1 MPCNSYLQG
10 GLIKNKGGVGLF
22 QISQKER
29 LFHLLWQPGTL
40 GGNLIMRSSF
50 LHPSKKP
57 SSPLQL
63 GQEENIPGH
72 PIERRTYWFIYLL
85 TYWKLPGCSIFPWV
99 KDDEQFLHPSKKPS
113 SPLQLGQEENIPG
126 HPIERRTYWFIYLL
140 TYWKL
145 PGCSIFPWV
154 EDDEQFYNS

>member
-57 SSPLQL
+57 SSLLQL
-63 GQEENIPGH
+63 GQEENVPQH
-72 PIERRTYWFIYLL
+72 STERRTYWFIL
-85 TYWKLPGCSIFPWV
+85 KIARMFPIPLSRNRMMSSFIIV
-99 KDDEQFLHPSKKPS
+99 NIIPSPQRQDYAFPHSKKSFLLPS
-113 SPLQLGQEENIPG
+113 VLQGTEYTWTLIW
-126 HPIERRTYWFIYLL
+126 RA
-140 TYWKL
+140 
-145 PGCSIFPWV
+145 
-154 EDDEQFYNS
+154 